1 MSLQLEEKPL
11 NQQTADLPIRD
22 DGRSFCLGP
31 SKYWRLEE
39 TMNGFVLEPVPNRA
53 AVMVAMGS
61 IVTLATLPTVYFL
74 ELPWPVAVLGI
85 FGGGMA
91 MVIMYLLA
99 RREIDRGPYFVHRA
113 DRDEIDLPRY
123 DISLPREVCK
133 QILVR
138 MIPHRTT
145 DGARLA
151 GELTFC
157 VQQND
162 QVTGYVTVVSQHKSD
177 VRQVAED
184 IGQRLGV
191 PVEEVPYE
199 CE

>member
-1 MSLQLEEKPL
+1 MSLQLEEKP
-11 NQQTADLPIRD
+11 QKEQARDLPIHG

-39 TMNGFVLEPVPNRA
+39 TMNGCVLEPAPNRA
-53 AVMVAMGS
+53 FVMVAMGS

-85 FGGGMA
+85 LGGGMA
-91 MVIMYLLA
+91 MVIMYMLA

-123 DISLPREVCK
+123 DISVPRAACR

-157 VQQND
+157 LQQKD
-162 QVTGYVTVVSQHKSD
+162 RITGYVTIVSQHKSD

-191 PVEEVPYE
+191 PVEEVPYQRD
-199 CE
+199 